1 MEQLNVYQGRDITE
15 ENFENENPQVL
26 EFMDMQISEQTF
38 GKRLCSDCLKKYLK
52 DKNLI

>member
-1 MEQLNVYQGRDITE
+1 MGILDEYKAQLEKDKK
-15 ENFENENPQVL
+15 NENPQVL